1 MHSHHGHHHHEHR
14 GLNEI
19 MEIID
24 HADMTDRAKSYGKRI
39 FKILAEAEAK
49 AHNVP
54 VDQVHFHEVGAVDSI
69 VDILSVAICMDDLDV
84 EEVIVPR
91 LCEGSGTIRCQHGIL
106 PVPVPAVSNIV
117 SAHQLKLHIII
128 GAG

>member
-1 MHSHHGHHHHEHR
+1 M
-14 GLNEI
+14 
-19 MEIID
+19 
-24 HADMTDRAKSYGKRI
+24 KW
-39 FKILAEAEAK
+39 
-49 AHNVP
+49 
-54 VDQVHFHEVGAVDSI
+54 GAVDSI

-117 SAHQLKLHIII
+117 SAHHLKLHITPVQGELVTPT
-128 GAG
+128 GAAIVAASLHQKNCRKILPWKRSASEPASASTNVRESSVPC